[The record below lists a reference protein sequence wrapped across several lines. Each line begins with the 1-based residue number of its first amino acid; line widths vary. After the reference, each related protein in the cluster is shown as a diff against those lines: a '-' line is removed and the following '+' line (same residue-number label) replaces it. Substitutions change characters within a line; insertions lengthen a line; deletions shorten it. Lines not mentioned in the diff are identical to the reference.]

1 MITKEDMEAF
11 EYYSADEQGDP
22 RHRSPLDM
30 VREYH
35 EVSGLPLDLNVFG
48 PGMEEVL
55 EFRQRLVDEETDEVA
70 QEVWNNGFIDCEEID
85 AADLLKELTDL
96 LFVVYG
102 FAATFGWNIDE
113 AFIRTFEN
121 NMGRMYQPDGTI
133 KRREDG
139 KILKNKHYPK
149 VYLED
154 LV

>member
-35 EVSGLPLDLNVFG
+35 KVSGLPLDLNVFG
-48 PGMEEVL
+48 AGMEEVL
-55 EFRQRLVDEETDEVA
+55 EFRLRLVDEETKELA
-70 QEVWNNGFIDCEEID
+70 QEVWKDGFIDCDKVDPEAMLE
-85 AADLLKELTDL
+85 ELTDV

-102 FAATFGWNIDE
+102 YAATFGWNIDE
-113 AFIRTFEN
+113 AFIRKFEN

-149 VYLED
+149 VDLED